1 MQNCGTRAMLYPVM
15 LSIIIPVYNS
25 EKYLAS
31 CIESVL
37 AQTYTG
43 FELLLVDDCSTDT
56 SPAICESFAARDS
69 RVRVIRH
76 AENRGI
82 SGTRYDGFR
91 ASAGEFISF
100 IDNDDLLPRRAYE
113 IMMADIGDCDMSV
126 VSSEG
131 ADGDAVKKRLAEI
144 DAAAAGPVKSERM
157 SGLSAYELLKS
168 GRCAYG
174 DIGGP
179 WGKVYARQ
187 LVERTLELTL
197 PYKDSLPWSY
207 FEDCL
212 FIPLCYPLAPNVV
225 LHDFP
230 GYLHRG
236 GGLSFRTKPTPY
248 LYGCIGAGN
257 VVLEFYRERGFRRL
271 YELYIGQH
279 LVYLQSIWWRIDRFE
294 DDAEKRQAYLPMIDE
309 AFARYCPDC
318 LASPESSLSEKLT
331 AFLFAGARPL
341 WKLLIGNLLL
351 ARKYRRAVRD

>member
-1 MQNCGTRAMLYPVM
+1 MLYAVM

-25 EKYLAS
+25 ENYLAA
-31 CIESVL
+31 CIASVL
-37 AQTYTG
+37 AQTYTD
-43 FELLLVDDCSTDT
+43 FELLLVDDCSTDA
-56 SPAICESFAARDS
+56 SLAVCESFAAKDS

-76 AENRGI
+76 EANKGI

-113 IMMADIGDCDMSV
+113 IMMADIGDSDMSV

-131 ADGDAVKKRLAEI
+131 ADGAAMEKRLAEI
-144 DAAAAGPVKSERM
+144 DGSDAVPVKSERM

-168 GRCAYG
+168 GRCGYG

-179 WGKVYARQ
+179 WGKVYTRK

-212 FIPLCYPLAPNVV
+212 FIPLCYPLAPSVI

-257 VVLEFYRERGFRRL
+257 VVLEFYRERGFSHL
-271 YELYIGQH
+271 YGLYIGQH

-294 DDAEKRQAYLPMIDE
+294 DDAEKRQVYLPMIDD
-309 AFARYCPDC
+309 AFTNYCGDC
-318 LASPESSLSEKLT
+318 LASASSSFSEKLS
-331 AFLFAGARPL
+331 AFLFAKVRPL
-341 WKLLIGNLLL
+341 WKLLIGNLVL
-351 ARKYRRAVRD
+351 ARKYQAGNDARR